1 MFQPLSLFIGLRYS
15 RANKGNS
22 FISFISFFSMAGIAL
37 GVLSLI
43 VVVSVMNGFEAQLK
57 DKILGVIPQIIVTTD
72 KSQLKQWRP
81 LVPKLEQHPQIA
93 KVQPFVQSEAMIQ
106 SSTGI
111 EGVMLQGVFKNHYA
125 PIKSD
130 MVTGRW
136 DSLYEKKYAII
147 IGHYLA
153 TKLKAS
159 VGSTVRIMV
168 AGASNY
174 TPLGRMPR
182 NRKFTVVGIFNTGS
196 EIDDKV
202 IFTAGTDAAKLLRL
216 KNDKISGIRLYLND
230 AFTAPEVSA
239 QLEQQLNPQLNQ
251 QANPQTKYKITDWR
265 ESYGKL
271 FSAVDMEK
279 RMMWVML
286 GLIIAVAAFNIV
298 SALVMMVTE
307 KQGEIAI
314 LKTQGLDNV
323 TVQKIFVIQGLY
335 NGLWGAVA
343 GAVLGIGITKIINP
357 VMEYFNINVIGAGF
371 GDLPIV
377 LNIDEVV
384 IIAVSAVVLSF
395 LATLYPAYKA
405 ANIKPVEVLR
415 YE

>member
-57 DKILGVIPQIIVTTD
+57 DKILGVIPQVIVSTD
-72 KSQLKQWRP
+72 ANKTSNWQPLIPELKQN
-81 LVPKLEQHPQIA
+81 PQINN
-93 KVQPFVQSEAMIQ
+93 VQPFVQSQSMIQ
-106 SSTGI
+106 STSAI
-111 EGVMLQGVFKNHYA
+111 EGVMLQGIFENHYA
-125 PIKSD
+125 PIKSN
-130 MVTGRW
+130 MVIGDW
-136 DSLYEKKYAII
+136 DTLYSKKYGVIV
-147 IGHYLA
+147 GHYLA
-153 TKLKAS
+153 SKLKVS
-159 VGSTVRIMV
+159 VGDRVRIMV

-202 IFTAGTDAAKLLRL
+202 IFSAGKDAAKLLKL
-216 KNDKISGIRLYLND
+216 KNNDISGIRLYLED
-230 AFTAPEVSA
+230 AFAAPELSKTLSA
-239 QLEQQLNPQLNQ
+239 QHPQF
-251 QANPQTKYKITDWR
+251 TITDWR
-265 ESYGKL
+265 QSYGKL
-271 FSAVDMEK
+271 FSAVKMEK
-279 RMMWVML
+279 KMMWIML

-307 KQGEIAI
+307 KQGEVAI

-323 TVQKIFVIQGLY
+323 TVQKIFMTQGLY
-335 NGLWGAVA
+335 NGVWGALI
-343 GAVLGIGITKIINP
+343 GAVLGVAITKIVNP
-357 VMEYFNINVIGAGF
+357 VLDYFSIDIIGAGY
-371 GDLPIV
+371 GGLPI
-377 LNIDEVV
+377 LMNMSEVV
-384 IIAVSAVVLSF
+384 TIALSAIALSF
-395 LATLYPAYKA
+395 VATLYPAYKA
-405 ANIKPVEVLR
+405 ATIKPVEVLR

>member
-57 DKILGVIPQIIVTTD
+57 DKILGVIPQIIVTND
-72 KSQLKQWRP
+72 KTELNHWQPLLANLK
-81 LVPKLEQHPQIA
+81 QHPQI
-93 KVQPFVQSEAMIQ
+93 KNIQPYVQSEAMIQ
-106 SSTGI
+106 SSTSI
-111 EGVMLQGVFKNHYA
+111 EGVMLQGVFDHHYA
-125 PIKSD
+125 PIKAD
-130 MVTGRW
+130 MVSGQW
-136 DSLYEKKYAII
+136 DNLYQKRYSVV

-153 TKLKAS
+153 SKLRVS
-159 VGSTVRIMV
+159 VGGTVRVMV

-174 TPLGRMPR
+174 TLFGRMPR
-182 NRKFTVVGIFNTGS
+182 QRKFTVVGIFNTGS

-202 IFTAGTDAAKLLRL
+202 IFSAGKDAAKLLKL
-216 KNDKISGIRLYLND
+216 KNDNISGIRLYLDD
-230 AFTAPEVSA
+230 AFAAPQISKNLQT
-239 QLEQQLNPQLNQ
+239 QLSDY
-251 QANPQTKYKITDWR
+251 TVTDWR
-265 ESYGKL
+265 QSYGKL
-271 FSAVDMEK
+271 FSAVQMEK
-279 RMMWVML
+279 KMMWIML

-314 LKTQGLDNV
+314 LKTQGLDNL
-323 TVQKIFVIQGLY
+323 TVQKIFMLQGLY
-335 NGLWGAVA
+335 NGIWGAVA
-343 GAVLGIGITKIINP
+343 GSLLGIGITKVANP
-357 VMEYFNINVIGAGF
+357 VLNYFNLNVVGTGY
-371 GDLPIV
+371 GGLPI
-377 LNIDEVV
+377 LMNLDEVL
-384 IIAVSAVVLSF
+384 IIALSAIALSF
-395 LATLYPAYKA
+395 MATLYPAYKA

>member
-15 RANKGNS
+15 RSNSLSKRGNS
-22 FISFISFFSMAGIAL
+22 FISFIAFFSMAGIAL

-72 KSQLKQWRP
+72 TNELHNWQPLLPKIKQ
-81 LVPKLEQHPQIA
+81 QPQIN

-111 EGVMLQGVFKNHYA
+111 EGVMLQGVFDEHYA
-125 PIKSD
+125 PVKADI
-130 MVTGRW
+130 VAGEW
-136 DSLYEKKYAII
+136 DSLYRKKYSII

-153 TKLKAS
+153 SKLRVS
-159 VGSTVRIMV
+159 VGGTVRIMV

-182 NRKFTVVGIFNTGS
+182 SRKFTIVGIFDTGS

-202 IFTAGTDAAKLLRL
+202 IFTAGKDAAKLLRL
-216 KNDKISGIRLYLND
+216 KDNKISGIRLYLDD
-230 AFTAPEVSA
+230 AFAAPEISSA
-239 QLEQQLNPQLNQ
+239 LQQLLNSG
-251 QANPQTKYKITDWR
+251 QAQEKYKITDWR
-265 ESYGKL
+265 QSYGKL
-271 FSAVDMEK
+271 FSAVEMEK
-279 RMMWVML
+279 KMMWIML

-314 LKTQGLDNV
+314 LKTQGLDNL

-335 NGLWGAVA
+335 NGLWGAIA
-343 GAVLGIGITKIINP
+343 GAVLGVVICQLANP
-357 VMEYFNINVIGAGF
+357 VLDFFGLNVIGAGY
-371 GDLPIV
+371 GGLPILLKPLEV
-377 LNIDEVV
+377 LT
-384 IIAVSAVVLSF
+384 IALSAIALSF
-395 LATLYPAYKA
+395 VATLYPAYKA